1 MLIRPKYEID
11 KRIIFKNDKKK
22 GKKRKKTEKTKHY
35 RLLL

>member
-11 KRIIFKNDKKK
+11 KNLFLKMIKKK
-22 GKKRKKTEKTKHY
+22 ERKGKKTEKTKHY